1 MRPWVCIPFFAVLG
15 CTQRSFDRKVLAEHS
30 PAQINTVNSKH
41 FIDAIHLAV
50 QTSTEF
56 QV

>member
-30 PAQINTVNSKH
+30 PAQLNTVNSKH